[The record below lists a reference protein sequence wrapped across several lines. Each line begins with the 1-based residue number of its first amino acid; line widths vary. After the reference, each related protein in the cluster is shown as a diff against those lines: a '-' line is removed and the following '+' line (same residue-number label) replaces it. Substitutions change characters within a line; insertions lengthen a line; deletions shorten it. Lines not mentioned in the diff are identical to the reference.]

1 MIARTNNPI
10 KALQLKKEL
19 GADHIIERMV
29 RKDGKIGRPSANTEM
44 RKEYLI
50 CKKTG
55 RPNGSKKAKVN
66 AERVVVAPVT
76 VEEKTIVPVN
86 EEEVTA
92 IVAVG

>member
-29 RKDGKIGRPSANTEM
+29 RKDGKIGRPSAGTEM

-55 RPNGSKKAKVN
+55 RPIGSKKVQRN
-66 AERVVVAPVT
+66 IERVVVNN
-76 VEEKTIVPVN
+76 EEKVLVSVS
-86 EEEVTA
+86 EEETNTALA
-92 IVAVG
+92 IVEG